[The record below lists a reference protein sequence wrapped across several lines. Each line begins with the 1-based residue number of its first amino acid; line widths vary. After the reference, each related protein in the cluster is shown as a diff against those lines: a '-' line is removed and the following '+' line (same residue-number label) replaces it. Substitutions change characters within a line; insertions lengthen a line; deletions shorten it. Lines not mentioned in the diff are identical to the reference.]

1 MGCRHCTSGGNETQD
16 YLETCTFFSKY
27 REVLDLTIRMH
38 TVIFWRQ
45 VTRTL
50 KDLKN
55 NNKYS
60 VDNNTR
66 VIIPEQGYVDT
77 TMGSHWSVTYPQS
90 VVGRFKLSLETAELE
105 NY

>member
-1 MGCRHCTSGGNETQD
+1 MGCRHCTSGENETQD
-16 YLETCTFFSKY
+16 HLETCTFFSKY
-27 REVLDLTIRMH
+27 RDGLDLTIIEH
-38 TVIFWRQ
+38 KLIFWRR
-45 VTRTL
+45 VTRTI

-55 NNKYS
+55 SNKDS

-77 TMGSHWSVTYPQS
+77 TMEAYGSVTYPQS
-90 VVGRFKLSLETAELE
+90 VVGRFKLILETAELE